1 MKKTRVTGQTCVGAV
16 RLAPIDVGFDVRLH
30 DMAVEVP
37 PDATSAGCERDGQTW
52 LVEGTRDEVV
62 AELVA
67 AGYRVAP
74 AG

>member
-1 MKKTRVTGQTCVGAV
+1 MTKTEMTGRTCVGAV

-37 PDATSAGCERDGQTW
+37 RDATSAGYERGGQTW
-52 LVEGTRDEVV
+52 LVEGARDEIV